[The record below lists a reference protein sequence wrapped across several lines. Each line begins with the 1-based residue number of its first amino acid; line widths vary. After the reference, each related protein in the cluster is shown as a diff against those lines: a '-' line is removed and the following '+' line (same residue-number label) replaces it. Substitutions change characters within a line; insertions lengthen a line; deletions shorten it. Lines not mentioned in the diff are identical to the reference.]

1 MTWLIVVLSLSRS
14 PDIKME
20 FSFSSSRYCNFA
32 LEKIVAETPVATVKG
47 REVKTTGRKAVC
59 EFRNA

>member
-1 MTWLIVVLSLSRS
+1 
-14 PDIKME
+14 ME

-47 REVKTTGRKAVC
+47 REVKTTVRKAVC